1 MAQRVTNSMS
11 RLESGSPSIVCR
23 SQEFR
28 EFCLEFCERC
38 CLCKMVLVKEEEK
51 ESETQNEI
59 EGILFLNSQVHRSK
73 AMIESIKRHISP
85 DYHSRCGKGAI

>member
-1 MAQRVTNSMS
+1 
-11 RLESGSPSIVCR
+11 
-23 SQEFR
+23 
-28 EFCLEFCERC
+28 
-38 CLCKMVLVKEEEK
+38 MVLVKEEEK